1 MNYGLLPGFGR
12 KRQTTRRVVGV
23 LRTPQVAPAGYASP
37 LAVAAGAVIVNPGST
52 SAGVLTEYL
61 RVMGAG
67 RIHWLSAYTADGTSR
82 DIRTMLTLD
91 DRDIVDHTA
100 AGLAATGTGPI
111 LLGTGNGDGN
121 GLTVGYHTLDFTS
134 SCVIRASGSLT
145 ESGGFRLAYV
155 VELLE

>member
-1 MNYGLLPGFGR
+1 MNNGLLPGFGR
-12 KRQTTRRVVGV
+12 KRQTTRRVVGL
-23 LRTPQVAPAGYASP
+23 LRTPRNAPAGYAP
-37 LAVAAGAVIVNPGST
+37 NLAVAANAVVVNPGAT

-67 RIHWLSAYTADGTSR
+67 RIHWLSAYTADATPR
-82 DIRTMLTLD
+82 DIRTILTLD
-91 DRDIVDHTA
+91 DRDIVDYTE

-111 LLGTGNGDGN
+111 LLGTGYGDGN
-121 GLTVGYHTLDFTS
+121 GLVAGYHTLDFTG

-145 ESGGFRLAYV
+145 ESGGFRLTYV

>member
-23 LRTPQVAPAGYASP
+23 LRTPQVAPAGYASA

-82 DIRTMLTLD
+82 DIRTILTLKLFQ
-91 DRDIVDHTA
+91 T
-100 AGLAATGTGPI
+100 LANWLRRTRVER
-111 LLGTGNGDGN
+111 LEHRYRLG
-121 GLTVGYHTLDFTS
+121 
-134 SCVIRASGSLT
+134 IR
-145 ESGGFRLAYV
+145 
-155 VELLE
+155 